1 MANFEINSIININS
15 VPAEVKD
22 TIKPYT
28 FIEFIS
34 RTNFGNSKDVFLT
47 YYKEYLMEWSKVKK
61 ENNEIVDTKEL
72 IQNQIINLLKI
83 ITVSYATYEEQVFLA
98 NLNWDYNN
106 LDDPFE
112 KARAK
117 NAIYS
122 ALPIFVSRIKDIASF
137 YRDKRTEATFSIQRN
152 KIKGT
157 QLSVEKIIFDK
168 ILSFL
173 FNESPEQINYVQNY
187 LNVSID
193 NFVDIYSDYFDIDR
207 TTSNTTDYNDI
218 DSSIY
223 FELESILKDMIFDG
237 NVYLKEIPLIAQL
250 SIDLSQD
257 CVGDKLALKNELL
270 ADSCLS
276 LIDDEEKIAIR
287 KRLYQKYL
295 GVDFYYL
302 YKKEDGEIVN
312 DIFIKADNPSNN
324 LLNQQTA
331 DTPFNESKQLEL
343 LKNIGLFFKPDK
355 TSILRVN
362 TVNFDYFIDE
372 DKVETN
378 KIYIFPDPKIY
389 GNVAFNRQAN
399 YPYII
404 EYSFAEYSKNFN
416 FGFASNDPL
425 VVSDAQPMYSYYSR
439 EQDTSKLNKN
449 HKIKLDFDE
458 LYNKGYIT
466 ALKSDLYGNKFALYK
481 EQKGKFA
488 KDWNIKPFKPAIK
501 TEPSFLIVDGGV
513 LGDSG
518 EESSTEISADKLE
531 WGPLNHYYH
540 YLIEGGLSTIT
551 PQYFRAYIP
560 DGATRGN
567 GDLSLSVHLI
577 KDETGTAF
585 VDGGT
590 FDTDYGSFETYDT
603 NNGIPKVLYLGDEFA
618 SELIDD
624 SFKPNYEENKKKT
637 YFEIENKIGEIY
649 VSIPSLQKTLPIREV
664 FTWWETD
671 VDKEIYNFYLN
682 NVVDIDIIE
691 NVFIIKAI
699 NPETGGIHLLF
710 EGVEFNVATNT
721 FEQKFT
727 NKQTIFFHN
736 ENSRLRSTYY
746 NAFNCRTFRDFIPA
760 FFEGNENICDK
771 GSNIFYVEKLHKCY
785 FAVMNVSIASK
796 EVNGET
802 ITYPI
807 YYPDIYEIDLINFSC
822 KKYYFTQNNA
832 QNEQQAESFKIP
844 DTLYR
849 EGAVMIQKGG
859 TPYLTYSFDSNTF
872 MLTYVVYDINHC
884 PYVYKH
890 FFQLSINGVE
900 YYGEIDSNSLDST
913 VYNPS
918 FTGEASIIT
927 PGDKNNVLNLNFNTN
942 YIIS

>member
-1 MANFEINSIININS
+1 MANFEINSIINNNS
-15 VPAEVKD
+15 IQSEVKD

-28 FIEFIS
+28 FIEFIA
-34 RTNFGNSKDVFLT
+34 RTTFDNSKDVFLS
-47 YYKEYLMEWSKVKK
+47 YYKEYLIEWAKIKN
-61 ENNEIVDTKEL
+61 ENNEIIETREL

-83 ITVSYATYEEQVFLA
+83 ITISYATYEEQVFLA

-106 LDDPFE
+106 LNDPLE
-112 KARAK
+112 KLKAK

-193 NFVDIYSDYFDIDR
+193 NFVDVYSDYFDIDR
-207 TTSNTTDYNDI
+207 ATSSTADYNNI

-237 NVYLKEIPLIAQL
+237 NVYLREIPLIAQL
-250 SIDLSQD
+250 AIDLSQD
-257 CVGDKLALKNELL
+257 CVGDKLTLKNELL
-270 ADSCLS
+270 ENSNLS
-276 LIDDEEKIAIR
+276 LIDDEEKVTIR

-302 YKKEDGEIVN
+302 YKNENGEIIS

-362 TVNFDYFIDE
+362 TVNFDYFIDNN
-372 DKVETN
+372 KVETD

-389 GNVAFNRQAN
+389 GNVAFNRQIN

-404 EYSFAEYSKNFN
+404 EYSFTEYSKNFN
-416 FGFASNDPL
+416 YGFASNDPL
-425 VVSDAQPMYSYYSR
+425 VISDAQPMYSYYSR
-439 EQDTSKLNKN
+439 EQDTNKLNKN
-449 HKIKLDFDE
+449 HGIKLDFDE

-466 ALKSDLYGNKFALYK
+466 TLKSDLYGNKFALYK
-481 EQKGKFA
+481 EQNGKFA
-488 KDWNIKPFKPAIK
+488 KDWDIELFKPVID
-501 TEPSFLIVDGGV
+501 TDPSFLIIDGGI
-513 LGDSG
+513 LGVDDIGASN
-518 EESSTEISADKLE
+518 EVSADKIE
-531 WGPLNHYYH
+531 WTPLNHYYQ
-540 YLIEGGLSTIT
+540 YFIEGGLSTIT

-560 DGATRGN
+560 NGATMGN
-567 GDLSLSVHLI
+567 GDLSLSVVSI
-577 KDETGTAF
+577 QDELGTAF
-585 VDGGT
+585 IDCGT
-590 FDTDYGSFETYDT
+590 FDTNYNLLESYDS
-603 NNGIPKVLYLGDEFA
+603 NNGIPKVLYLNNDFE
-618 SELIDD
+618 SKLVDD
-624 SFKPNYEENKKKT
+624 SLKPNYEQNKEKT
-637 YFEIENKIGEIY
+637 YFEIEKEKGEIY
-649 VSIPSLQKTLPIREV
+649 VSIPSLQKTLPLKNV

-671 VDKEIYNFYLN
+671 IDKEIYEFYLN
-682 NVVDIDIIE
+682 NVVDIDIVE
-691 NVFIIKAI
+691 NIFIIKAI
-699 NPETGGIHLLF
+699 NPETGAIHLLF
-710 EGVEFNVATNT
+710 EGIEFNNITNT
-721 FEQKFT
+721 FKQKFT

-736 ENSRLRSTYY
+736 ENARARSTYY
-746 NAFNCRTFRDFIPA
+746 NAFNYKTFELFEPT

-785 FAVMNVSIASK
+785 FAIMNTSLATKTI
-796 EVNGET
+796 NGET
-802 ITYPI
+802 ISYPI
-807 YYPDIYEIDLINFSC
+807 YYPDIYEINLVDFSC
-822 KKYYFTQNNA
+822 KKYYFSQNDS

-844 DTLYR
+844 DTLYKD
-849 EGAVMIQKGG
+849 GAVMIQKAG
-859 TPYLTYSFDSNTF
+859 TPYLTYSFDTNTF
-872 MLTYVVYDINHC
+872 MLTYVVYDINQC

-890 FFQLSINGVE
+890 FFQLSISGVE

-913 VYNPS
+913 VYSPS
-918 FTGEASIIT
+918 FTGEATVIT

-942 YIIS
+942 YIVS